1 MVNGQ
6 HPFSSVHHLNNCLM
20 TIRWHY
26 EVSSASLHHSEK
38 KKGHFLIMPNS
49 HHTYTLKTNAGIC
62 HSSVSIN
69 HVNYLHLHFLW
80 HKDSRLEN
88 TRTRV
93 TYRMRVHIF
102 GNRPPPSVALYNL
115 QRIAELSGEKTA
127 FAWSQRVHSE
137 WLLCWRWSEI
147 LSLRRGSN
155 SI

>member
-26 EVSSASLHHSEK
+26 EVSSASLHHNEK

-88 TRTRV
+88 TRV

-102 GNRPPPSVALYNL
+102 GNRPPPSVALYDL
-115 QRIAELSGEKTA
+115 QRIAELSREKNRIRLK
-127 FAWSQRVHSE
+127 SKS
-137 WLLCWRWSEI
+137 S
-147 LSLRRGSN
+147 
-155 SI
+155 